1 MAVVLLWKCQTLI
14 GVTYDA
20 ARSTPTDTL
29 PRHHPLPEDFPC
41 QRSPPRSKQISK
53 RDLKR
58 RIDLRFMMTGKKK
71 FLLPSISCPFE
82 MKFLGWKGPC
92 PYLLRTLASQLGWK
106 GPCPYLLR
114 TLTSQM
120 GWKGPCPYLLRTL
133 TSQLVHSPM
142 YRLKRLPCS
151 GNVGLHAHRH
161 RRLVSS
167 PFLR

>member
-1 MAVVLLWKCQTLI
+1 MAVVLLWKCQILI

-41 QRSPPRSKQISK
+41 QRLPPRSKQISK

-58 RIDLRFMMTGKKK
+58 RIDLRFMMRGKKK

-92 PYLLRTLASQLGWK
+92 PYLLRTLTSQL
-106 GPCPYLLR
+106 
-114 TLTSQM
+114 

-151 GNVGLHAHRH
+151 GNVELHAHPH
-161 RRLVSS
+161 RRPVSN

>member
-41 QRSPPRSKQISK
+41 QRLPPRSKQISK

-58 RIDLRFMMTGKKK
+58 RIDLRFMMRGKKK

-92 PYLLRTLASQLGWK
+92 PYLLRTLTSQL
-106 GPCPYLLR
+106 
-114 TLTSQM
+114 

-151 GNVGLHAHRH
+151 GNVELHAHPH
-161 RRLVSS
+161 RRPVSN

>member
-41 QRSPPRSKQISK
+41 QRSPPRSKHISK

-58 RIDLRFMMTGKKK
+58 RIDLRFMMRGKKK

-92 PYLLRTLASQLGWK
+92 PYLLRTLTSQL
-106 GPCPYLLR
+106 
-114 TLTSQM
+114 

-151 GNVGLHAHRH
+151 GNVELHAHPH
-161 RRLVSS
+161 RRPVSN

>member
-14 GVTYDA
+14 GGTYDA

-41 QRSPPRSKQISK
+41 QRSPPRSKHISK

-58 RIDLRFMMTGKKK
+58 RIDLRFMMRGKKK

-92 PYLLRTLASQLGWK
+92 PYLLRTLTSQL
-106 GPCPYLLR
+106 
-114 TLTSQM
+114 

-151 GNVGLHAHRH
+151 GNVELPAHPH
-161 RRLVSS
+161 RRPVSN